1 MKTKSVSQKIKFRNA
16 VDLLTTPYGVIRRRP
31 IEIPAMLLG
40 EGARKAEKQQN
51 EQTDSAAHSCCG
63 CSDRRLSVLAVI
75 YMALFVTS
83 TFAQMAR
90 LRIFA
95 PGALLAVVCR
105 GARSSQGM
113 KENQRYLTCSEL
125 RTGRLGPIRQD
136 PDRSRGR
143 PPRCEASTSLWLLG
157 LAATLFTLVSQ
168 RCGVGFAEDEIPKHC
183 GIGNFGE
190 NIERLGLHIVSPDS
204 SPRGALHCL
213 CHGTLL
219 ADKSA
224 VDKALQ
230 QVQGILNNR
239 PSEVREKPLVDLPKN

>member
-1 MKTKSVSQKIKFRNA
+1 MLSICSP
-16 VDLLTTPYGVIRRRP
+16 PYGVIRRRP

-51 EQTDSAAHSCCG
+51 EKTDSAAHSCCG

-183 GIGNFGE
+183 GI
-190 NIERLGLHIVSPDS
+190 
-204 SPRGALHCL
+204 
-213 CHGTLL
+213 
-219 ADKSA
+219 
-224 VDKALQ
+224 
-230 QVQGILNNR
+230 
-239 PSEVREKPLVDLPKN
+239 

>member
-1 MKTKSVSQKIKFRNA
+1 MEFCPHPVAVDGEAQKDEDGNGRPTDFEEVVAVGIMRSLALPATILDKRDDQNGLPAMKTKSVSQKIKFRM
-16 VDLLTTPYGVIRRRP
+16 LSICSPPYGVIRRRP
-31 IEIPAMLLG
+31 IEIPAMLLD

-51 EQTDSAAHSCCG
+51 EKTDSAAHSCCG

-125 RTGRLGPIRQD
+125 RT
-136 PDRSRGR
+136 
-143 PPRCEASTSLWLLG
+143 
-157 LAATLFTLVSQ
+157 
-168 RCGVGFAEDEIPKHC
+168 
-183 GIGNFGE
+183 
-190 NIERLGLHIVSPDS
+190 
-204 SPRGALHCL
+204 
-213 CHGTLL
+213 
-219 ADKSA
+219 
-224 VDKALQ
+224 
-230 QVQGILNNR
+230 
-239 PSEVREKPLVDLPKN
+239 

>member
-1 MKTKSVSQKIKFRNA
+1 MLSICSP
-16 VDLLTTPYGVIRRRP
+16 PYGVIRRRP

-51 EQTDSAAHSCCG
+51 EKTDSAAHSCCG

-136 PDRSRGR
+136 
-143 PPRCEASTSLWLLG
+143 
-157 LAATLFTLVSQ
+157 Q
-168 RCGVGFAEDEIPKHC
+168 
-183 GIGNFGE
+183 
-190 NIERLGLHIVSPDS
+190 IVPAGD
-204 SPRGALHCL
+204 PRGAKRARAFGYSGLPPPYL
-213 CHGTLL
+213 G
-219 ADKSA
+219 K
-224 VDKALQ
+224 VRRG
-230 QVQGILNNR
+230 VGIETQR
-239 PSEVREKPLVDLPKN
+239 RGRQPCFIERKV

>member
-1 MKTKSVSQKIKFRNA
+1 MLSICSP
-16 VDLLTTPYGVIRRRP
+16 PYGVIRRRP

-51 EQTDSAAHSCCG
+51 EKTDSAAHSCCG

-136 PDRSRGR
+136 PDRSPRATPAVRSEHEPLATRACRHLIYPGKPALRGWFCR
-143 PPRCEASTSLWLLG
+143 R
-157 LAATLFTLVSQ
+157 
-168 RCGVGFAEDEIPKHC
+168 
-183 GIGNFGE
+183 
-190 NIERLGLHIVSPDS
+190 
-204 SPRGALHCL
+204 
-213 CHGTLL
+213 
-219 ADKSA
+219 
-224 VDKALQ
+224 
-230 QVQGILNNR
+230 
-239 PSEVREKPLVDLPKN
+239 